1 MAEVQVGCE
10 HKRVNYS
17 DPLSCAD
24 CGAILGDEGE
34 RGIKVVDLKD
44 LPADKAAALLK
55 AMPKISTGAVVET
68 SDGTP
73 LPMEDVPAEAV
84 SKPTKAKKPP
94 KGAMT
99 RLEVASPKERVFV
112 VNGVKFFAAV
122 GQSGHRLLSACDASK
137 KKLES
142 AGRVLLIKGYTV
154 DVKRNKTDKRL
165 WMLSAKEKVPSGPW
179 PDEDKK

>member
-1 MAEVQVGCE
+1 MAEVQAECK
-10 HKRVNYS
+10 HKNVNYS
-17 DPLSCAD
+17 DPLTCAD
-24 CGAILGDEGE
+24 CGATLGE
-34 RGIKVVDLKD
+34 GIKVVDFKD
-44 LPADKAAALLK
+44 LPAEKQAAMLK
-55 AMPKISTGAVVET
+55 AMPKRTVVVET
-68 SDGTP
+68 GDGTP

-84 SKPTKAKKPP
+84 PKPAKATKPP

-99 RLEVASPKERVFV
+99 RLEIASPKERVFV

-154 DVKRNKTDKRL
+154 DVKRNKQDKRL
-165 WMLSAKEKVPSGPW
+165 WMLSAKEKTPSGPW
-179 PDEDKK
+179 PDEDPKPAATP